1 MFIVDAHLDLAYN
14 ALYHG
19 RDIRR
24 SVSKM
29 RAAEGSGSAR
39 GVATVAIPEL
49 EKAGVGLVFATI
61 FVPPA
66 NSPIGSYREEI
77 TYHNAAEAHN
87 LGMVQLDYYH
97 RLADEVE
104 SIRLVGDL
112 EDLKQ
117 VVASHQAENQDEDGR
132 RLLGIVPLIEGADPI
147 REPEEAEVWY
157 ERGVRLVGLA
167 WDDTR
172 YAAGAWRGG
181 GEGVSKAGYHLL
193 EVMADLGFVL
203 DLTHMS
209 HQGVHE
215 AIDRYEGRVVA
226 THSNA
231 QALVP
236 GERHLSNEQIRRI
249 GERDGVI
256 GVVLFNAFLRAGYH
270 KGDAKESV
278 SLDQVVAH
286 IDHICQLLGD
296 ANHVGIGSDL
306 DGGFGAADIPAE
318 MDNVADLPLI
328 ATRLLDYGYEQK
340 DVANIMGENWLNL
353 LRQVLP

>member
-1 MFIVDAHLDLAYN
+1 MFIVDGHLDLAYN

-19 RDIRR
+19 RDIRQPLGQI
-24 SVSKM
+24 
-29 RAAEGSGSAR
+29 RAAEGRRNPR
-39 GVATVAIPEL
+39 GIATVAMPAL
-49 EKAGVGLVFATI
+49 QQAGVGLVLATI

-77 TYHNAAEAHN
+77 AYHDAAEAHK
-87 LGMVQLDYYH
+87 LGMAQLDYYH

-104 SIRLVGDL
+104 SIRLVGDG
-112 EDLKQ
+112 EGLKQ
-117 VVASHQAENQDEDGR
+117 VVASHQRENKDEEDG
-132 RLLGIVPLIEGADPI
+132 RLLGIIPLMEGADPI
-147 REPEEAEVWY
+147 REPEEAELWY
-157 ERGVRLVGLA
+157 ERGVRLIGLA

-172 YAAGAWRGG
+172 YAAGAWRGS
-181 GEGVSKAGYHLL
+181 GEGLSRAGYQLL

-236 GERHLSNEQIRRI
+236 GERHLSNEQIQRI

-256 GVVLFNAFLRAGYH
+256 GVVLFNAFLQAGYR
-270 KGDAKESV
+270 KGDAKERV
-278 SLDQVVAH
+278 TLDQVVAH
-286 IDHICQLLGD
+286 VDHICQLLGD
-296 ANHVGIGSDL
+296 ANHVGIGSDM

-318 MDNVADLPLI
+318 MDSVADLPLI
-328 ATRLLDYGYEQK
+328 ATRLLEHGFEEK
-340 DVANIMGENWLNL
+340 DVANIMGGNWLNL
-353 LRQVLP
+353 LRQSF